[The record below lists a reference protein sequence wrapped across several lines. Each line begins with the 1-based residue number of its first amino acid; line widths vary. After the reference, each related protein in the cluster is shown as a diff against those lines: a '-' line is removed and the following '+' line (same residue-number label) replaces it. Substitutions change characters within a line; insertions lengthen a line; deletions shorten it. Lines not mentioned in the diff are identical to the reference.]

1 MEKKEEQKAYA
12 ISQLEWFAEDVVEA
26 VQHGHGTEA
35 RQSWHELVGAATMY
49 SVMTDD
55 NPHPLEKYAYPTLRA
70 AAKRLG
76 ADMDFVLAC
85 ISD

>member
-12 ISQLEWFAEDVVEA
+12 ISTMGWFAEDVIDFVK
-26 VQHGHGTEA
+26 QGNGTEA
-35 RQSWHELVGAATMY
+35 RNSWHELVGAATMF

-55 NPHPLEKYAYPTLRA
+55 DPDPIQRYAYPALRA

-85 ISD
+85 ISE